1 MTARARGRWAAL
13 VALAA
18 ATLLPLTAARRVR
31 ARWDRGLAARDASA
45 AAGYLA
51 IVTPMARS
59 GGGYDLPQLLI
70 RARALAGLPG
80 LAVDFEIY
88 DRTAPLVHATA
99 PPLLPAVLEQ
109 LRREVAVR
117 WTGEAMLAPLLDRDG
132 WDVVGAVAAQPQGA
146 GWPVSPWSFAALL
159 LFVAA
164 GMQAV
169 RAMGVTGEPWRQ
181 ALGRYGAAA
190 GLFGVAMFADVRLA
204 GRGATDQWLSDA
216 RLLMQEAMARV
227 PETRAAPA
235 SLAPIARGAELA
247 PADSLGSGV
256 VRRDVAGLVR
266 AVVAVR
272 LGPGRWVELR
282 ARPLE
287 AGTAPWLAVV
297 LGLAALGPLGALLA
311 GWSLAASP
319 RQRRETVAAWGF
331 LAPSALHLVAFT
343 VGPLLFALYLSV
355 HRFSPV
361 EPARPLIGLAGYAQ
375 ALGNPLVWAA
385 LGRTLLYA
393 CYVPV
398 SVALALA
405 LALLLRGRSRG
416 ARLARTLFFLP
427 AVSSV
432 VAVALVWR
440 WMYQPDVG
448 LVNHLLGHLLGH
460 PFGQLL
466 TRAGLGRVDWVGDP
480 AIALIA
486 VMIVSVW
493 TQLGYQMAVFHA
505 GLESIPR
512 AYVDAARVDGANA
525 WQRFRRVT
533 LPLLRPVILFV
544 LVTGILGACQVFALV
559 AVLTGGGPVSAT
571 DVAVYRIYRTAWE
584 QLQFGDASVLSV
596 LLFVLLLAATR
607 AQLKLLDR
615 RVEHA

>member
-18 ATLLPLTAARRVR
+18 ATLLPLTAARRMR

-164 GMQAV
+164 GVQAV
-169 RAMGVTGEPWRQ
+169 RAVG
-181 ALGRYGAAA
+181 
-190 GLFGVAMFADVRLA
+190 
-204 GRGATDQWLSDA
+204 
-216 RLLMQEAMARV
+216 
-227 PETRAAPA
+227 
-235 SLAPIARGAELA
+235 
-247 PADSLGSGV
+247 
-256 VRRDVAGLVR
+256 
-266 AVVAVR
+266 AVR

-505 GLESIPR
+505 GLENIPR
-512 AYVDAARVDGANA
+512 AYVDAARVDGA
-525 WQRFRRVT
+525 
-533 LPLLRPVILFV
+533 
-544 LVTGILGACQVFALV
+544 
-559 AVLTGGGPVSAT
+559 
-571 DVAVYRIYRTAWE
+571 Y
-584 QLQFGDASVLSV
+584 
-596 LLFVLLLAATR
+596 
-607 AQLKLLDR
+607 
-615 RVEHA
+615 

>member
-1 MTARARGRWAAL
+1 MAAGARGRWAAL

-164 GMQAV
+164 GVQAV

-204 GRGATDQWLSDA
+204 GRGAPDQWPPDA

-256 VRRDVAGLVR
+256 VRREVAGLVR
-266 AVVAVR
+266 AVAAVR
-272 LGPGRWVELR
+272 LAPRRGV
-282 ARPLE
+282 
-287 AGTAPWLAVV
+287 APWA
-297 LGLAALGPLGALLA
+297 
-311 GWSLAASP
+311 
-319 RQRRETVAAWGF
+319 
-331 LAPSALHLVAFT
+331 
-343 VGPLLFALYLSV
+343 
-355 HRFSPV
+355 
-361 EPARPLIGLAGYAQ
+361 
-375 ALGNPLVWAA
+375 
-385 LGRTLLYA
+385 
-393 CYVPV
+393 
-398 SVALALA
+398 
-405 LALLLRGRSRG
+405 
-416 ARLARTLFFLP
+416 
-427 AVSSV
+427 
-432 VAVALVWR
+432 
-440 WMYQPDVG
+440 
-448 LVNHLLGHLLGH
+448 
-460 PFGQLL
+460 
-466 TRAGLGRVDWVGDP
+466 
-480 AIALIA
+480 
-486 VMIVSVW
+486 
-493 TQLGYQMAVFHA
+493 
-505 GLESIPR
+505 
-512 AYVDAARVDGANA
+512 
-525 WQRFRRVT
+525 
-533 LPLLRPVILFV
+533 
-544 LVTGILGACQVFALV
+544 
-559 AVLTGGGPVSAT
+559 
-571 DVAVYRIYRTAWE
+571 
-584 QLQFGDASVLSV
+584 
-596 LLFVLLLAATR
+596 
-607 AQLKLLDR
+607 
-615 RVEHA
+615 

>member
-164 GMQAV
+164 GVQAV